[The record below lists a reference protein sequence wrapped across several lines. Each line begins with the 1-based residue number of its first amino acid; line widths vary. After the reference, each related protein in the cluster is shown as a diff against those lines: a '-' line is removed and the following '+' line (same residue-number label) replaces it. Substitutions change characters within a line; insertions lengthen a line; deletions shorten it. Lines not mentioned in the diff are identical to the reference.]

1 MEYYA
6 IKVDNKTFD
15 IFEGT
20 QYHPDFWTRLRGGR
34 FGVYVQKGRS
44 LPKPLVKQLASLI
57 NPTQERQFL
66 NVEM

>member
-15 IFEGT
+15 VFEGN
-20 QYHPDFWTRLRGGR
+20 QFHPDFWTRLRGGR

-44 LPKPLVKQLASLI
+44 LPKPLVKRLAATI
-57 NPTQERQFL
+57 NPVQERQL
-66 NVEM
+66 LVVE